1 MGRALE
7 WPLEVQPNSTNRK
20 ASFLRQF
27 LLAEHGDVR
36 DADVICD
43 RNKIVTC
50 IEFQI
55 KSQILRFSGYN
66 QWKYRF
72 FLRRRTRG
80 TDTIDLDAIKLLLSV
95 DFRLQTKF
103 KFKSFRFRFK
113 ENIKQKFLK
122 LALFCRG
129 KDHFV
134 TWSQCWWSNRFR
146 SKWNFQNVFL
156 I

>member
-55 KSQILRFSGYN
+55 LRVRTNENIDFL
-66 QWKYRF
+66 
-72 FLRRRTRG
+72 LRRRTRG
-80 TDTIDLDAIKLLLSV
+80 TDAIDHDAIKWLLSV

-134 TWSQCWWSNRFR
+134 T
-146 SKWNFQNVFL
+146 
-156 I
+156 

>member
-1 MGRALE
+1 M
-7 WPLEVQPNSTNRK
+7 
-20 ASFLRQF
+20 LRPF

-55 KSQILRFSGYN
+55 KSQILRFFRLTNGN
-66 QWKYRF
+66 ID

-80 TDTIDLDAIKLLLSV
+80 TDAIDHDAIKLLLSV

-103 KFKSFRFRFK
+103 KLKSFRFRFK

-134 TWSQCWWSNRFR
+134 T
-146 SKWNFQNVFL
+146 
-156 I
+156 